1 MCFNVI
7 IYYISYTEQ
16 QQKDNG
22 GLIYLKKA

>member
-7 IYYISYTEQ
+7 IYYILYTEQ
-16 QQKDNG
+16 QQKDND